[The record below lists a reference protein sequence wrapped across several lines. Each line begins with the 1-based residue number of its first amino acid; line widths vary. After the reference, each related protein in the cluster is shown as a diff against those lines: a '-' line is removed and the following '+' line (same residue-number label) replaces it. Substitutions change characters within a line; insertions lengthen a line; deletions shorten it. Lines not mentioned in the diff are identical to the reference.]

1 MKIGKWSTTA
11 ANNDATPPDG
21 WPDGQAPST
30 LNDCGREMMA
40 AVKTAFN
47 TLEYLDYNNTPS
59 FLTTTTFSLGTADT
73 TNWEIGRRVKLF
85 DATTLYGTIISVS
98 ATFVQV
104 RLDSGILTA
113 SLSSAAL
120 GVLRNT
126 SPSLPDAAYQQQ
138 NVVINGAF
146 DLWQRTASVAGVL
159 SNQYVADR
167 FKHIQN
173 SSASVNMY
181 RDTNVPT
188 LASAGVVLNSS
199 LTVVVSAVD
208 AVIAAGDFAG
218 ILYIVEGYDWRQIAH
233 RPLGLSFQAS
243 TNKSGIYAVSI
254 RSGQSSASYV
264 QNFTMSAVNT
274 WTRFFI
280 PIPAAP
286 TSPYTWD
293 YSIGIGLGITW
304 TLAAGATY
312 QAAAGEWTAMQAIAT
327 SSQVNWLSSA
337 SNTFSLA
344 DVRLKV
350 GAADTPVAFR
360 PFAYEMALAQRYYEA
375 GQSTNLFYAVGAG
388 EDHRETVH
396 FRVLKRTTP
405 TMSISAVSQV
415 NVATQSIVNATNQ
428 RFDHKVTNTAAGVA
442 NDDSAIWTADA
453 EL

>member
-11 ANNDATPPDG
+11 ANNNATAPDG
-21 WPDGQAPST
+21 WPEGQAPST
-30 LNDCGREMMA
+30 VNDCGREMMA
-40 AVKTAFN
+40 SVKTAFN
-47 TLEYLDYNNTPS
+47 TLEYLDYDNTPS

-104 RLDSGILTA
+104 RLDAGVLTA

-138 NVVINGAF
+138 NAVINGAF
-146 DLWQRTASVAGVL
+146 DLWQRTASMAGVL

-167 FKHIQN
+167 FKYIAN
-173 SSASVNMY
+173 NGASVNIY
-181 RDTNVPT
+181 RDTNAPT

-199 LTVVVSAVD
+199 MTIVVSAVD
-208 AVIAAGDFAG
+208 AAIAVGDFAG
-218 ILYIVEGYDWRQIAH
+218 ITYVVEGKDWRQIAH
-233 RPLGLSFQAS
+233 RPMGLSFQAS

-254 RSGQSSASYV
+254 RSGAGSASYV

-274 WTRFFI
+274 WTRFFV

-293 YSIGIGLGITW
+293 YSIGLGLNVTW

-312 QAAAGEWTAMQAIAT
+312 QSTASEWTAMQALAT
-327 SSQVNWLSSA
+327 SSQVNFLSSA

-344 DVRLKV
+344 DVRLKT
-350 GAADTPVAFR
+350 GLADSPVAFR
-360 PFAYEMALAQRYYEA
+360 SGATELELAQRYYET
-375 GQSTNLFYAVGAG
+375 GQSTMYFLATAISEERRNTLPFA
-388 EDHRETVH
+388 TT
-396 FRVLKRTTP
+396 KRTTP
-405 TMSISAVSQV
+405 TVTLSGGTQV
-415 NVATQSIVNATNQ
+415 NITLSAPVNPTSNK
-428 RFDHKVTNTAAGVA
+428 FDHRVVGTAAGAV
-442 NDDSAIWTADA
+442 NDDGATWTSDA